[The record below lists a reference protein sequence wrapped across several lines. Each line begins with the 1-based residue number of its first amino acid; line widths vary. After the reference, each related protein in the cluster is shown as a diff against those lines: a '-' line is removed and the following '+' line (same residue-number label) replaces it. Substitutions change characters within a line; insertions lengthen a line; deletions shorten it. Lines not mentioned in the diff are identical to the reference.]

1 MQRKHNNNHL
11 WNIYIMQILKYKL
24 YIKMLDLQA
33 FAKKW
38 IPIGKSLKLIEFC
51 QQFTEAKNHKCKDQI
66 SKVQRGLLTL

>member
-1 MQRKHNNNHL
+1 
-11 WNIYIMQILKYKL
+11 
-24 YIKMLDLQA
+24 MLDLQA

-38 IPIGKSLKLIEFC
+38 IPIDKSLKLTEFC